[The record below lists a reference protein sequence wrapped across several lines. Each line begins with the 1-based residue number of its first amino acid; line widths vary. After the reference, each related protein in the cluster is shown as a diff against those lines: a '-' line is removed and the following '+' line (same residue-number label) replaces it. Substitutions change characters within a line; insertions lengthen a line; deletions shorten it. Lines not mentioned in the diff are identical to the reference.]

1 MKNEEKKMEYGDILN
16 NEAKMKENRD
26 KAYVSFF
33 VEFRN
38 MLKLLIFNQKIII
51 FRNFLIFNY

>member
-26 KAYVSFF
+26 KAYVSF
-33 VEFRN
+33 
-38 MLKLLIFNQKIII
+38 LQ
-51 FRNFLIFNY
+51 NFAIS

>member
-16 NEAKMKENRD
+16 NKAKMKENRD

-33 VEFRN
+33 IKFRN
-38 MLKLLIFNQKIII
+38 MLKF
-51 FRNFLIFNY
+51 